1 MRRSR
6 VVWGA
11 PVGAQMN
18 LYLNYHRPCGFAT
31 EPFKGE
37 SSSAQKELW
46 KCRVR
51 GKRGKPN
58 PGFSRFPPP
67 LGNLANPAR
76 FPHSHSS
83 GGSRL
88 GKWKTKIRF
97 PTFPHATRDDDDYL
111 FRKVKIK
118 VKTQNQSR
126 RLPAGPPVGRPRN
139 RNPIRKETLAAGGV
153 SLSSRLILQ

>member
-6 VVWGA
+6 VVWG
-11 PVGAQMN
+11 PHLGAQMN
-18 LYLNYHRPCGFAT
+18 LYLNYHRSCGFAT
-31 EPFKGE
+31 EPFNGE

-46 KCRVR
+46 KCRGG

-58 PGFSRFPPP
+58 PGFPRFPPP

-83 GGSRL
+83 SGSRPE
-88 GKWKTKIRF
+88 KWKTKIRF

-111 FRKVKIK
+111 FRKVKSK
-118 VKTQNQSR
+118 PKPKTNLAASG
-126 RLPAGPPVGRPRN
+126 GPPWVGHGTEIQSERRP
-139 RNPIRKETLAAGGV
+139 
-153 SLSSRLILQ
+153 